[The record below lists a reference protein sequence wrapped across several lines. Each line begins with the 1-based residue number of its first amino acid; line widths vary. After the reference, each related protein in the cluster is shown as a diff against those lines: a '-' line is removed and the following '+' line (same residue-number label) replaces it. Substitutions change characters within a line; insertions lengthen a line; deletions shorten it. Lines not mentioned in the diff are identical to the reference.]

1 MLWLRLAAGLA
12 AVAAGLLAA
21 SVSCVSA
28 SGGGGVLHARLV
40 GLGVVPLFYGSVA
53 AWYVSSML
61 PRGLLWAGAPLL
73 FLEALLL
80 GLPVLLPSLAG
91 VLAAAAAALGLG
103 VSLAAARL
111 GARARREAALLMAS
125 AYAVALASP
134 VLLPGSSL
142 LRELWLLYLVAVPG
156 IVGVNVYSLFRTYSR
171 GGALAVG
178 LALNGLLAVGLAWRS
193 LLGGVGLLAVFFAA
207 YAVAV
212 LAGSGLGFPRLRS
225 LRGDPRRAHAYY
237 LLGQLGSAAASA
249 VHAALLASGADLLT
263 EAHSLAMG
271 FIAFHVYTHAPLM
284 LPTMLGL
291 PASRLYSG
299 VPHGLLAASLY
310 LRLHGPAGWSG
321 PLFLASLA
329 ALAAAT
335 IPVAPRGGRRG

>member
-1 MLWLRLAAGLA
+1 MWLRLTAGLA

-28 SGGGGVLHARLV
+28 SGGGGGGVLHARLV
-40 GLGVVPLFYGSVA
+40 GLGAVPLFYGSVA

-61 PRGLLWAGAPLL
+61 PRGLLGAGAPLL
-73 FLEALLL
+73 FLHALLL
-80 GLPVLLPSLAG
+80 GLPVLLPGAAG
-91 VLAAAAAALGLG
+91 VSVAAAAALGLG

-134 VLLPGSSL
+134 LLLPGSPL
-142 LRELWLLYLVAVPG
+142 ARELMLLYLVAVPG
-156 IVGVNVYSLFRTYSR
+156 IVAVNMYSLLRTYSR
-171 GGALAVG
+171 GGALLAG
-178 LALNGLLAVGLAWRS
+178 MALNGLLAAGLAWRS
-193 LLGGVGLLAVFFAA
+193 LSGGAGLLAVFFAA
-207 YAVAV
+207 YAAAT
-212 LAGSGLGFPRLRS
+212 LAGAGLGLPRLRS

-249 VHAALLASGADLLT
+249 VHAALLASGADLVS

-291 PASRLYSG
+291 PAS
-299 VPHGLLAASLY
+299 
-310 LRLHGPAGWSG
+310 
-321 PLFLASLA
+321 
-329 ALAAAT
+329 
-335 IPVAPRGGRRG
+335 